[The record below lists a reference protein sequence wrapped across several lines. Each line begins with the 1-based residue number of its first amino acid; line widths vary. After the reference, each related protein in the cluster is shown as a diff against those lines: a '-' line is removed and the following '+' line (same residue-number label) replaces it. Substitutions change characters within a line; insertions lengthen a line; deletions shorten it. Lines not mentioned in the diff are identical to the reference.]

1 MAEYDWF
8 LTSTVPLRPAN
19 AAAALL
25 VLDDG
30 RYLMQLRDQK
40 PDILYP
46 GHWGLFGG
54 ALEPGEHPDAALR
67 RELREEL
74 GLEDVSSRFFT
85 RFDFDLT
92 TIGANKIWRVVFE
105 VMLSSAALP
114 RLVLGEGAAMAAFA
128 ADDLLL
134 HRVVPYDAF
143 AVWLH
148 YHRAR
153 FGAEAELGQPR

>member
-1 MAEYDWF
+1 MAEHDWF

-19 AAAALL
+19 APAALL
-25 VLDDG
+25 VLEDG

-54 ALEPGEHPDAALR
+54 ATEPGENANAALK

-74 GLEDVSSRFFT
+74 GVDGVSSRFFT

-92 TIGANKIWRVVFE
+92 TVGTKKVWRMVFE
-105 VMLSSAALP
+105 VPLSSAVLP
-114 RLVLGEGAAMAAFA
+114 RLVLGEGAAVAAFA

-134 HRVVPYDAF
+134 KHRVVPYDAF

-153 FGAEAELGQPR
+153 FGG